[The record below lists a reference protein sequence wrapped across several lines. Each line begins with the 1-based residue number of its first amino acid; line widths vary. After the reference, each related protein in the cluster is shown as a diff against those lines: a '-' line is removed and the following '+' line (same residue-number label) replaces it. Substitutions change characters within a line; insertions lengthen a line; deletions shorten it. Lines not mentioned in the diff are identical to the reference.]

1 MRSRSSLRALWRGSA
16 VLAIAA
22 MLMVAAT
29 PVAVAM
35 VDQYGA
41 GAFSAPYAPYTA
53 GPVVAETPARP
64 YAPYTAPYETG
75 PVIHESELQS
85 ARPYAPYT
93 AGPVVTETRPYAP
106 YEAGPVIHE
115 SDLQ

>member
-1 MRSRSSLRALWRGSA
+1 
-16 VLAIAA
+16 
-22 MLMVAAT
+22 MLMVMAT

-35 VDQYGA
+35 LDQYGA
-41 GAFSAPYAPYTA
+41 GAFSA
-53 GPVVAETPARP
+53 P

-75 PVIHESELQS
+75 PVIHESDLQS

>member
-1 MRSRSSLRALWRGSA
+1 MRPRSSLRALWRGSA

-22 MLMVAAT
+22 MLVVVAA

-35 VDQYGA
+35 LDQYG
-41 GAFSAPYAPYTA
+41 GSAFSAPYAPYTA
-53 GPVVAETPARP
+53 GPVVGEARP
-64 YAPYTAPYETG
+64 YAPYEAG
-75 PVIHESELQS
+75 PVIHESDLQS
-85 ARPYAPYT
+85 AARPYAPYT
-93 AGPVVTETRPYAP
+93 AGPVVGETRPYAP

>member
-1 MRSRSSLRALWRGSA
+1 MRPRSSRRALWRGSA

-22 MLMVAAT
+22 MSWWWRHLSPSPCSTSTAAR
-29 PVAVAM
+29 
-35 VDQYGA
+35 
-41 GAFSAPYAPYTA
+41 AFSAPYAPYTA
-53 GPVVAETPARP
+53 GPVVGEARP
-64 YAPYTAPYETG
+64 YAPYEAR
-75 PVIHESELQS
+75 PVIHESDLQS

-93 AGPVVTETRPYAP
+93 AGPVVGETRPYAP